1 MMRSP
6 QKNFIKPPALFRGSY
21 VDDLMLA
28 WLSRIVDIF
37 IERRGIR
44 RQKKVTETKATNSFC
59 DSNKEFMNECDRR
72 ALLW

>member
-44 RQKKVTETKATNSFC
+44 RQKKSHKNE
-59 DSNKEFMNECDRR
+59 SNKFFLR
-72 ALLW
+72 L